1 MTHNKKI
8 KSKRIL
14 IIVQKERSL
23 GYLLIINTE
32 IAVLTRIE
40 IRDLLLHRQSLLL
53 IRPLRPKRL

>member
-1 MTHNKKI
+1 MTHIII

-23 GYLLIINTE
+23 GYLLIINIE